1 MRVSSPQL
9 SACRSSSILSRIGIP
24 YCPISAIEGFAERDL
39 SRRPGRTSPM
49 SKPPGLPKTPSV
61 KVICCGRTRKAMVEA
76 LIELFPRKEEGHL
89 DLR

>member
-39 SRRPGRTSPM
+39 SRRPGTN
-49 SKPPGLPKTPSV
+49 LPDVKTHRAAKNAERQGYLLWPH
-61 KVICCGRTRKAMVEA
+61 
-76 LIELFPRKEEGHL
+76 PEGHG
-89 DLR
+89 